1 MWYNRGNQT
10 ILGDKAMADNNTLD
24 DLILTD
30 PEPEKGKSK
39 GLLALLAL
47 IILLIIVGAIL
58 AKMIFS
64 SSDEIKAETNK
75 TEEQTVQTIT
85 DSNNESSSNTSTNID
100 LQDPDL
106 APLDD
111 INESTG
117 GVAATTEQVEGGIVE
132 DGTPSKTKENN
143 TQESKEKGNKEELKN
158 DTNEVVLQEIKT
170 EKSETK
176 QEQPKKVTK
185 PKPKPKPD
193 HTKKVYGGHGT
204 VYIQVGSFVKGPES
218 SFIEKIRR
226 AGFRFRIK
234 EIDGKRR
241 VYVGPFRSRQEA
253 KSLLG
258 IVRSKINPDAFI
270 K

>member
-1 MWYNRGNQT
+1 
-10 ILGDKAMADNNTLD
+10 MADNNTLD

-64 SSDEIKAETNK
+64 SSDDIKAEANK
-75 TEEQTVQTIT
+75 TEEPTVQTIT
-85 DSNNESSSNTSTNID
+85 DSNNESSSNASANID

-111 INESTG
+111 INES
-117 GVAATTEQVEGGIVE
+117 AESATATAEQVEGGIVE
-132 DGTPSKTKENN
+132 DGAPAKKKEEQA
-143 TQESKEKGNKEELKN
+143 QESQQNSDKEELKS

-170 EKSETK
+170 KKSEAK
-176 QEQPKKVTK
+176 QEKPKKVTK
-185 PKPKPKPD
+185 AKPKPKPQ

-234 EIDGKRR
+234 EINGKRR

>member
-1 MWYNRGNQT
+1 
-10 ILGDKAMADNNTLD
+10 MADNNTLD

-64 SSDEIKAETNK
+64 SSDDIKTDANK
-75 TEEQTVQTIT
+75 TQEPNVKTVI
-85 DSNNESSSNTSTNID
+85 DNNSNNNASANLDIK
-100 LQDPDL
+100 DPDL

-111 INESTG
+111 LNDSIDNTNTES
-117 GVAATTEQVEGGIVE
+117 EEVEGGIVE
-132 DGTPSKTKENN
+132 DGTPSK
-143 TQESKEKGNKEELKN
+143 SKEKTQSKTKSDKKKESQN
-158 DTNEVVLQEIKT
+158 DTAQEPEVQGVVVEQQ
-170 EKSETK
+170 KSNTIAK
-176 QEQPKKVTK
+176 QEHKVK
-185 PKPKPKPD
+185 PKPKPK
-193 HTKKVYGGHGT
+193 HTQKVYGGHGT

-234 EIDGKRR
+234 EQGGKRR
-241 VYVGPFRSRQEA
+241 VYVGPFRSREEA
-253 KSLLG
+253 KSLLN

>member
-1 MWYNRGNQT
+1 
-10 ILGDKAMADNNTLD
+10 MADNNTLD

-64 SSDEIKAETNK
+64 SSDDIKADANK
-75 TEEQTVQTIT
+75 TEVPTVQTIT
-85 DSNNESSSNTSTNID
+85 DSNNESSSNASANID

-111 INESTG
+111 INES
-117 GVAATTEQVEGGIVE
+117 AESATATAEQVEGGIVE
-132 DGTPSKTKENN
+132 DGAPTKKKEEKN
-143 TQESKEKGNKEELKN
+143 TAGKQNKEDLKN
-158 DTNEVVLQEIKT
+158 DTNEAILQEIKPK
-170 EKSETK
+170 KSEANHVQTK
-176 QEQPKKVTK
+176 ITK
-185 PKPKPKPD
+185 PKPKPKSQQS
-193 HTKKVYGGHGT
+193 KKVYGGHGT
-204 VYIQVGSFVKGPES
+204 VFIQVGSFVKGPES

>member
-1 MWYNRGNQT
+1 
-10 ILGDKAMADNNTLD
+10 MADKNTLD
-24 DLILTD
+24 DLIITD

-58 AKMIFS
+58 AKMIFT
-64 SSDEIKAETNK
+64 SSDDNQSASNESIAPA
-75 TEEQTVQTIT
+75 VQTIT
-85 DSNNESSSNTSTNID
+85 DSNNLSSNNNSLSSD

-111 INESTG
+111 INSSADTI
-117 GVAATTEQVEGGIVE
+117 ATTEKIDGSIVE
-132 DGTPSKTKENN
+132 DGAPKTKELQNSTAAKNN
-143 TQESKEKGNKEELKN
+143 KNQELKN
-158 DTNEVVLQEIKT
+158 DTDEVVVEEIQTK
-170 EKSETK
+170 KSEK
-176 QEQPKKVTK
+176 KHEEAKKVQKVK
-185 PKPKPKPD
+185 PKPKPQ
-193 HTKKVYGGHGT
+193 HTKKVYGGHGN

-234 EIDGKRR
+234 ESNGKRR
-241 VYVGPFRSRQEA
+241 VYVGPFRSREEA

>member
-1 MWYNRGNQT
+1 
-10 ILGDKAMADNNTLD
+10 MADKQPLD
-24 DLILTD
+24 DLILPTE
-30 PEPEKGKSK
+30 PESEKGKPK

-64 SSDEIKAETNK
+64 SSDAVK
-75 TEEQTVQTIT
+75 TEKNKSNDAVVQTIT
-85 DSNNESSSNTSTNID
+85 DTNNNSSSDNTTAGID
-100 LQDPDL
+100 IQDPDL

-111 INESTG
+111 LNDSMNNTTVVANE
-117 GVAATTEQVEGGIVE
+117 VEGGVVE
-132 DGTPSKTKENN
+132 DGAPKNSNAQKENKSN
-143 TQESKEKGNKEELKN
+143 SESKKEQLKT
-158 DTNEVVLQEIKT
+158 DTNEVVVEEIKNKNIT
-170 EKSETK
+170 HKPAVAK
-176 QEQPKKVTK
+176 QH
-185 PKPKPKPD
+185 PKPKVT
-193 HTKKVYGGHGT
+193 HTKKFYGGHGN

-234 EIDGKRR
+234 ESNGKRR

-253 KSLLG
+253 KNLLG
-258 IVRSKINPDAFI
+258 IVRSKINPEAFI

>member
-1 MWYNRGNQT
+1 
-10 ILGDKAMADNNTLD
+10 MADNNTLD

-64 SSDEIKAETNK
+64 SSDDIKTDANK
-75 TEEQTVQTIT
+75 TQEPNVKTVI
-85 DSNNESSSNTSTNID
+85 DDNSNNNASANLDIK
-100 LQDPDL
+100 DPDL

-111 INESTG
+111 LNDSIDNTNAES
-117 GVAATTEQVEGGIVE
+117 EEVEGGIVE
-132 DGTPSKTKENN
+132 DGTPS
-143 TQESKEKGNKEELKN
+143 QSKEKTQSKTKTDKKKESQ
-158 DTNEVVLQEIKT
+158 NETAQEPEVQGVVV
-170 EKSETK
+170 EKQKSNTIAK
-176 QEQPKKVTK
+176 QEHKVK
-185 PKPKPKPD
+185 PKQKPK
-193 HTKKVYGGHGT
+193 HTQKVYGGHGT

-234 EIDGKRR
+234 EQGGKRR
-241 VYVGPFRSRQEA
+241 VYVGPFRSREEA
-253 KSLLG
+253 KSLLN